1 MLSAALANAFRST
14 HNILNSHSENASIQT
29 TLQRFEEVWF
39 PVCRQLDCDPSNY
52 WDIHLSTHKQTMA
65 LMQIGKRATSH
76 MMKEIIH
83 RAKQLGLTQKKGHKR
98 RAKNSVVVVLCW
110 WLLWLL
116 LEDATQLPATSA
128 GEAFFGSALP
138 CDGGTSCIGGKC
150 GCLWSGWSKGDP
162 QIPEEICTGAKTLG
176 GDKNCSK
183 MFQEFLRNF

>member
-1 MLSAALANAFRST
+1 MPSSLA
-14 HNILNSHSENASIQT
+14 
-29 TLQRFEEVWF
+29 
-39 PVCRQLDCDPSNY
+39 
-52 WDIHLSTHKQTMA
+52 
-65 LMQIGKRATSH
+65 
-76 MMKEIIH
+76 
-83 RAKQLGLTQKKGHKR
+83 GLTQKKGHKR

-110 WLLWLL
+110 WLLWLLWL

-150 GCLWSGWSKGDP
+150 GCLRSGWSKGDP

-183 MFQEFLRNF
+183 MFQEFLRNFWPESPEAPGGETKSLGFVDLVEFQKFQEHGKSLDARVAHVLPSGNMSFMEVTTVKSRGVWDFLQSMAASTQQT